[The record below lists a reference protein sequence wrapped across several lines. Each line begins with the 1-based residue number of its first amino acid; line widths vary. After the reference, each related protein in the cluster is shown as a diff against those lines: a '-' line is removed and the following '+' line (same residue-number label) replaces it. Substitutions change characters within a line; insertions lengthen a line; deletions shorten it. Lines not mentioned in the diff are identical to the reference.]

1 MKLPRRKLLHLAGVV
16 VMSAVS
22 QIAWSDTYPT
32 RPVHLIVGFPAGGLT
47 DILARLLS
55 PWLSERFGQQ
65 FIVEDRPVPALT
77 LPLKEW

>member
-1 MKLPRRKLLHLAGVV
+1 
-16 VMSAVS
+16 MSAVS